1 MWYEIFR
8 DSKQQI
14 FGTKF
19 PRMFILVNA
28 TTTNITTK
36 SVNLVYGTISVHEHT
51 A

>member
-28 TTTNITTK
+28 TTTTKITTK
-36 SVNLVYGTISVHEHT
+36 SVNLVYGNSLST
-51 A
+51 